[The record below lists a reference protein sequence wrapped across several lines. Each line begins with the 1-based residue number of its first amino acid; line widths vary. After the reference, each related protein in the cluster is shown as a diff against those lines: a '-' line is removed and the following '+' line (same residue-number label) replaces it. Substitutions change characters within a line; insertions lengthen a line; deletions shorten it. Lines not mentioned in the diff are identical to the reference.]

1 MAQAQPQLE
10 LVQRDRDAIARRVT
24 AGDAARRD
32 LDSAQAALSQA
43 HAQATAAA
51 ARCEAA
57 RIALRTT
64 FPSIPLPARAP
75 ALPEPVAD
83 DADAQR
89 HIDHIVSRSHE
100 IGAAER
106 EAERLDRAALRAR
119 AERRPDPSVG
129 LRWLDERGGEERSLG
144 VVVSIPFGGA
154 ARSATAD
161 AQRASAEAGSA
172 MAQSMRRMI
181 QREAEQTV
189 RHADAAWRLWRD
201 SRQALEAVRAST
213 TKVRRA
219 YALGEAGI
227 AELIAAQRQEQES
240 ALAESDARANALE
253 AALLIRVDAHEL
265 WHDAGETTTPERS
278 AGRRT
283 RPGRSPQQVAQLVP
297 GHRRHQQRGRRSA
310 VPPGKRWCAIR
321 SNTSSRCACPAMA
334 SAMTSPARPALTTP
348 WPQKPCAK

>member
-1 MAQAQPQLE
+1 
-10 LVQRDRDAIARRVT
+10 
-24 AGDAARRD
+24 
-32 LDSAQAALSQA
+32 
-43 HAQATAAA
+43 QATAAA

-64 FPSIPLPARAP
+64 FPSIPLPERAP

-83 DADAQR
+83 DTGAQR

-106 EAERLDRAALRAR
+106 EAERLERAALRAR

-154 ARSATAD
+154 LRSANAD

-172 MAQSMRRMI
+172 VAEGMRRLI

-189 RHADAAWRLWRD
+189 RQADAAWRLWRD
-201 SRQALEAVRAST
+201 SWQALEAVRAST
-213 TKVRRA
+213 GKVRRA

-227 AELIAAQRQEQES
+227 AELIAAQRQEQDS
-240 ALAESDARANALE
+240 ALAEAEARANALE

-265 WHDAGETTTPERS
+265 WHDAGDND
-278 AGRRT
+278 A
-283 RPGRSPQQVAQLVP
+283 
-297 GHRRHQQRGRRSA
+297 
-310 VPPGKRWCAIR
+310 
-321 SNTSSRCACPAMA
+321 
-334 SAMTSPARPALTTP
+334 
-348 WPQKPCAK
+348 

>member
-1 MAQAQPQLE
+1 MRLPGKARLDRELGRLGREVAGLQLADAEHQAARLLLAQWMEWLRAKGGVAQAQAQLE

-172 MAQSMRRMI
+172 MAESMRRMI

-265 WHDAGETTTPERS
+265 WHDAGDND
-278 AGRRT
+278 A
-283 RPGRSPQQVAQLVP
+283 
-297 GHRRHQQRGRRSA
+297 
-310 VPPGKRWCAIR
+310 
-321 SNTSSRCACPAMA
+321 
-334 SAMTSPARPALTTP
+334 
-348 WPQKPCAK
+348 